1 MRSRRHSP
9 RESTPMS
16 RQGPLTPEGVFPH
29 IPFPA
34 CGSYPVRLGNAVR
47 PLIDGLPAFRRIG
60 EAIEEARHSVWL
72 TVAFYAPDFRIPGD
86 RGSLFD
92 VLDRAVDRGLD
103 VRVIFWRP
111 NPESSSFGRTFPG
124 SPANRDL
131 LRSRGSRFRARWDR
145 AHGSYLQHQ
154 KSWLV
159 DAGESSEVA
168 FVGGINLTAQ
178 ALGSPGHSEG
188 HRHDV
193 YVEVRGPAATDVHHN
208 FVQRW
213 NEASERALDD
223 GRWGHAA
230 DDQLS
235 FPFRLSAPRG
245 QTLVQIQRNVH
256 AERYRDGHP
265 SPEASSYNIAGG
277 ERTILDQYVQAI
289 GAARETIYIE
299 NQAIPVPPI
308 AVALENALKRGVEVV
323 ILVPADPET
332 HVRAARR
339 NPERKPLFH
348 QVAAL
353 GRYERFALVGI
364 AANNATGGRNNIYVH
379 GKIMLIDDAWATIGS
394 CNLHA
399 NSLFGSTEMNASFW
413 DPAVV
418 CALRCAL
425 MEEHLGLDTAHLDAR
440 SALRLYR
447 EVARENRRRW
457 DACEHRWQG
466 LAYRLDPTTYGE

>member
-1 MRSRRHSP
+1 
-9 RESTPMS
+9 MS

-60 EAIEEARHSVWL
+60 GAIEEARHSVWL

-208 FVQRW
+208 FVQ
-213 NEASERALDD
+213 E
-223 GRWGHAA
+223 
-230 DDQLS
+230 
-235 FPFRLSAPRG
+235 
-245 QTLVQIQRNVH
+245 
-256 AERYRDGHP
+256 
-265 SPEASSYNIAGG
+265 
-277 ERTILDQYVQAI
+277 
-289 GAARETIYIE
+289 
-299 NQAIPVPPI
+299 
-308 AVALENALKRGVEVV
+308 
-323 ILVPADPET
+323 
-332 HVRAARR
+332 
-339 NPERKPLFH
+339 
-348 QVAAL
+348 
-353 GRYERFALVGI
+353 
-364 AANNATGGRNNIYVH
+364 
-379 GKIMLIDDAWATIGS
+379 
-394 CNLHA
+394 
-399 NSLFGSTEMNASFW
+399 
-413 DPAVV
+413 
-418 CALRCAL
+418 
-425 MEEHLGLDTAHLDAR
+425 
-440 SALRLYR
+440 
-447 EVARENRRRW
+447 
-457 DACEHRWQG
+457 
-466 LAYRLDPTTYGE
+466 